1 MSLFPRCWLLILG
14 VAALGWSAC
23 GGGGG
28 GGEGVDGGST
38 LVPLAP
44 PTTLGPGFTDLT
56 AFFDAPG
63 ADEVLTIRPWDGPEG
78 SAAVTFGFFV
88 DLDGQ
93 QPPELILTTWAE
105 LEGRSNRVYGF
116 DGAGE
121 LVERPDIRLPT
132 GRIFGTEDLDG
143 DGAADVLLANGGPN
157 DIPGLGAP
165 LEGIVWG
172 DGALGFETMPD
183 SPRYQAMGLSY
194 RFEVGVALADVD
206 QDGLVDIVGAT
217 SSHAVVTLNR
227 GGRVLEPRPEM
238 LAGHAFAANCGIQVA
253 LFDAEGL
260 IMMGF
265 GNSDAAGERVSFLRQ
280 SGHDAEGY
288 PVFSALAA
296 IPAEIYGNN
305 GPITS
310 TSFASSAPMGGAYGD
325 LDLDGFPDLVAALDP
340 VHAVFSWPGQWPYVD
355 QTERAGFGRMKKPG
369 LERLMLGW
377 GTALLDIDRDGWLD
391 VVTAHGAD
399 QRPQAS
405 EPWPPTEQH
414 RTTVQWNGGGFRFAE
429 VTDLTGLGRLGQ
441 WRALNFGDPDGDGDV
456 DLIVGG
462 YGQLP
467 RVYRNDVQVEGAG
480 GPRGTASIRLRGSI
494 SNRPGYGAQVSAA
507 GPDGKRQSFYVG
519 AMASPGTAAPPLA
532 FLTETAAGL
541 VRDVVVRWPSG
552 YEQAVGDLK
561 VGRQHLIEE
570 PEIVSIS
577 VPGRHAAADGAKEV
591 IIAVTPRDRAGHP
604 MPDATVEI
612 EAPWGYQ
619 GFSGPTTV
627 GGTTARRTLV
637 APTEPGFTVI
647 EVRIDGEPLRVR
659 PRIWWD

>member
-1 MSLFPRCWLLILG
+1 MSISSRSLLLVFG
-14 VAALGWSAC
+14 FAVLAASAC
-23 GGGGG
+23 STGGGGDP
-28 GGEGVDGGST
+28 DGDSASAP
-38 LVPLAP
+38 LVP

-56 AFFDAPG
+56 AFFDEPG
-63 ADEVLTIRPWDGPEG
+63 AEDVLTIRYWDGPEN
-78 SAAVTFGFFV
+78 SAAVTFGFFA
-88 DLDGQ
+88 DLDGE

-105 LEGRSNRVYGF
+105 TEGRSNRVYGF
-116 DGAGE
+116 DAAGG

-132 GRIFGTEDLDG
+132 GRILGTEDLDG

-172 DGALGFETMPD
+172 DGASGFVVEPD
-183 SPRYQAMGLSY
+183 SPRYQALGLSY

-217 SSHAVVTLNR
+217 ASHAVVTLNR
-227 GGRVLEPRPEM
+227 GGRVLEPRPE
-238 LAGHAFAANCGIQVA
+238 LLTGHAFAANCGIQVA
-253 LFDAEGL
+253 LFDDAGL
-260 IMMGF
+260 ILMGF
-265 GNSDAAGERVSFLRQ
+265 GNSDAVGQKASFLRQ
-280 SGHDAEGY
+280 SGHDAEGF
-288 PVFSALAA
+288 PVFSALDAV
-296 IPAEIYGNN
+296 PAEIYGNN
-305 GPITS
+305 GPLTP
-310 TSFASSAPMGGAYGD
+310 TSFANSAPMGGAYGD
-325 LDLDGFPDLVAALDP
+325 LDLDGLPDLVAALDP
-340 VHAVFSWPGQWPYVD
+340 VHAVLSWAGQWPYVD
-355 QTERAGFGRMKKPG
+355 QTERAGFGRIKKPG

-391 VVTAHGAD
+391 VITAHGAD
-399 QRPQAS
+399 QGPQAS

-414 RTTVQWNGGGFRFAE
+414 RATMHWNGGDFRFAE

-441 WRALNFGDPDGDGDV
+441 WRALNFGDPDADGDV

-467 RVYRNDVQVEGAG
+467 RVYRNDVQVAG
-480 GPRGTASIRLRGSI
+480 LDGPRGTLSIRLRGSI
-494 SNRPGYGAQVSAA
+494 SNGPGYGAQVSGE

-532 FLTETAAGL
+532 FLTETDAGL

-570 PEIVSIS
+570 PDIVTIS
-577 VPGRHAAADGAKEV
+577 APGRHAAADGTQEV
-591 IIAVTPRDRAGHP
+591 LIEVTPRDRMGNP
-604 MPDATVEI
+604 MPMAAVEI
-612 EAPWGYQ
+612 DAPWGHQ

-627 GGTTARRTLV
+627 GDISVRRTLV
-637 APTEPGFTVI
+637 APTQPGFTVI
-647 EVRIDGEPLRVR
+647 EVRIDGKPLRVR